1 MAKQPGL
8 FRTLWYIVLSTRR
21 FMFSKGD
28 IHALAAKGKV
38 QEVEALLNERPKLVN
53 LVDKMDYGTPL
64 HWAAVYGQEEACRLL
79 LDRGADVNAV
89 DDCDDTPLFWSIASG
104 ERKIVRLLLDNGA
117 SLELTNSEGR
127 TPLQHAVY
135 KDQEKIAALLRKRA
149 NS

>member
-8 FRTLWYIVLSTRR
+8 FRSLWYVGRTARR

-38 QEVEALLNERPKLVN
+38 QEVEALLDEKPKLVN

-79 LDRGADVNAV
+79 LDRGADVHAV
-89 DDCDDTPLFWSIASG
+89 DDCDDTPLFWAIAGG

-117 SLELTNSEGR
+117 SLKHTNSQGQ
-127 TPLQHAVY
+127 TPLQHAAY
-135 KDQEKIAALLRKRA
+135 KDQEKIAELLRKRA
-149 NS
+149 KS